1 MKIKGKS
8 ALACAVLIHLMM
20 PVSSVWADESQGNRV
35 STEDIH
41 VETDAAKEEAKYESQ
56 STTIIT
62 AEDIAKKQAK
72 SVEDII
78 FSETGM
84 TRNVDAMGRVTL
96 SIRGAEPRHTLILI
110 DGHPIMGDFAKY
122 SGQADELQR
131 LGTENVERI
140 EIVRGAASAKYGAD
154 AIGGVV
160 NIVTR
165 RAADEPVLRFN
176 LEGQRVRL
184 DDGAVPYKNFF
195 LRADSGKLGKFQG
208 AIYGSKRDI
217 MPIYSEKIIY
227 NGVNTNGAIR
237 NSLRYFGDIKNIG
250 FLGTY
255 SFDDKHAI
263 DFSVD
268 RADEEMDRF
277 TKHSEDAPDPVVH
290 YKRSINRD
298 TYRMSYY
305 GQAKNTNWKID
316 FNHAKMMEDDVTLSS
331 VATFSKYEGK
341 NTLRYLDHILHKE
354 WNLKA
359 SAWTQLND
367 RHLLSYGFGVSKES
381 GEGSRLKGARNI
393 RTRYIDPWDYDKNLH
408 SEEDGSPSSRIKDHP
423 MYLNENGIPQYDKQ
437 YALYGYKDADGKTQ
451 VPPYTFEDYENG
463 TNEDKIPDFVA
474 ELRRDN
480 PAELFL
486 DEDGDPLDDDTIMR
500 RYYGTYNR
508 TLTWHGKKFEQEETD
523 RKNRQ
528 TIGQA
533 DIKKQHFFVQDF
545 WQMGKDT
552 IFMPS
557 VRLDHSSLFG
567 SHVSFN
573 MGLTHSLG
581 GNTNRRFKANIGT
594 GYTEP
599 GMGELYY
606 HWEMYAGMPYDIGV
620 GKLGYYWFG
629 NPNLKPEKSLNFD
642 LGFEAEQGKSQ
653 IRINAFHNRIRNYMT
668 TYFTGELMHFHPE
681 ADAKK
686 ETWITP
692 PDMIY
697 SFKNIGRAEITGI
710 ETELSQ
716 KMDEHFSWKLGYTY
730 LHAINKSDPSMPRQL
745 LNKPQHKIDIG
756 LTYENKKTGW
766 RASLWG
772 DYYLHMLDS
781 NTIANN
787 GNYVHND
794 LGDGSTRYNFAKGG
808 QQTYERKSFGI
819 WNLLVQ

>member
-1 MKIKGKS
+1 MKIKGTS

-20 PVSSVWADESQGNRV
+20 PVSSVWADESQGNGV

-41 VETDAAKEEAKYESQ
+41 VETYAAKEEAKYESQ

-110 DGHPIMGDFAKY
+110 DGHPVMGDFAKY

-165 RAADEPVLRFN
+165 RAEDVPVLRFN
-176 LEGQRVRL
+176 AEALRVKS
-184 DDGAVPYKNFF
+184 DDGALPYKNFF

-217 MPIYSEKIIY
+217 MPIYSEKIFY

-359 SAWTQLND
+359 SAGTQ
-367 RHLLSYGFGVSKES
+367 R
-381 GEGSRLKGARNI
+381 
-393 RTRYIDPWDYDKNLH
+393 
-408 SEEDGSPSSRIKDHP
+408 
-423 MYLNENGIPQYDKQ
+423 M
-437 YALYGYKDADGKTQ
+437 
-451 VPPYTFEDYENG
+451 
-463 TNEDKIPDFVA
+463 
-474 ELRRDN
+474 
-480 PAELFL
+480 
-486 DEDGDPLDDDTIMR
+486 
-500 RYYGTYNR
+500 
-508 TLTWHGKKFEQEETD
+508 
-523 RKNRQ
+523 
-528 TIGQA
+528 
-533 DIKKQHFFVQDF
+533 
-545 WQMGKDT
+545 
-552 IFMPS
+552 
-557 VRLDHSSLFG
+557 
-567 SHVSFN
+567 
-573 MGLTHSLG
+573 
-581 GNTNRRFKANIGT
+581 
-594 GYTEP
+594 
-599 GMGELYY
+599 
-606 HWEMYAGMPYDIGV
+606 
-620 GKLGYYWFG
+620 
-629 NPNLKPEKSLNFD
+629 
-642 LGFEAEQGKSQ
+642 
-653 IRINAFHNRIRNYMT
+653 
-668 TYFTGELMHFHPE
+668 
-681 ADAKK
+681 
-686 ETWITP
+686 
-692 PDMIY
+692 
-697 SFKNIGRAEITGI
+697 
-710 ETELSQ
+710 
-716 KMDEHFSWKLGYTY
+716 
-730 LHAINKSDPSMPRQL
+730 
-745 LNKPQHKIDIG
+745 IDIC
-756 LTYENKKTGW
+756 
-766 RASLWG
+766 
-772 DYYLHMLDS
+772 
-781 NTIANN
+781 
-787 GNYVHND
+787 
-794 LGDGSTRYNFAKGG
+794 
-808 QQTYERKSFGI
+808 
-819 WNLLVQ
+819 